1 MDIVVYTTPT
11 CPYCHQ
17 VKEYLARQGLP
28 FREVDVSQDAAGAA
42 EMVRLTG
49 QRGVPVTVIDGQV
62 VIGFDRP
69 RLDAL
74 LAGARRPRLGAAVA
88 DAAEMAAKGR
98 CAISRGAYVGQ
109 VRPGSPAEQ
118 AGLQA
123 GDVIIALA
131 GQAIGNR
138 ADLEKLMA
146 RLRPG
151 AEVPLEYVR
160 NNERHIIYVR
170 W

>member
-1 MDIVVYTTPT
+1 M
-11 CPYCHQ
+11 
-17 VKEYLARQGLP
+17 
-28 FREVDVSQDAAGAA
+28 
-42 EMVRLTG
+42 
-49 QRGVPVTVIDGQV
+49 
-62 VIGFDRP
+62 
-69 RLDAL
+69 
-74 LAGARRPRLGAAVA
+74 
-88 DAAEMAAKGR
+88 
-98 CAISRGAYVGQ
+98 GQ
-109 VRPGSPAEQ
+109 VRPGSPAEL

-160 NNERHIIYVR
+160 KNERYIIYVR

>member
-1 MDIVVYTTPT
+1 M
-11 CPYCHQ
+11 
-17 VKEYLARQGLP
+17 L
-28 FREVDVSQDAAGAA
+28 
-42 EMVRLTG
+42 RLTG

-74 LAGARRPRLGAAVA
+74 LAGTRRPRLGAAVA

-98 CAISRGAYVGQ
+98 CAVTQGAYVGQ
-109 VRPGSPAEQ
+109 VRPGSAAER

-123 GDVIIALA
+123 GDVIVALA
-131 GQAIGNR
+131 GQPIAGR
-138 ADLEKLMA
+138 AELEKLLA

-151 AEVPLEYVR
+151 AEVPLQYLR
-160 NNERHIIYVR
+160 GGERHTVYVR